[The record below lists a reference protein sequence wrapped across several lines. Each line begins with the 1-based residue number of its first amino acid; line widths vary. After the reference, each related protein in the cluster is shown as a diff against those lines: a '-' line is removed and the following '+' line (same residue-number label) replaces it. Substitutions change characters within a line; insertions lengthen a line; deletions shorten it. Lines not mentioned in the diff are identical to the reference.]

1 MNINI
6 NGMKSP
12 EYYQFNVKELMDGSL
27 KNINLTLTIN
37 YYEISTE
44 VTTRV
49 KEICSLLRGGS
60 VGQAESHLKQLQDS
74 HKIGYQIQ
82 RSESDPETKN

>member
-1 MNINI
+1 MNINM

-12 EYYQFNVKELMDGSL
+12 KYYQFNVKELMDGRL

-37 YYEISTE
+37 YYDISTE

>member
-1 MNINI
+1 MNINM

-12 EYYQFNVKELMDGSL
+12 KYYQFNVKELMDGSL

>member
-1 MNINI
+1 
-6 NGMKSP
+6 MKSP

-60 VGQAESHLKQLQDS
+60 VG
-74 HKIGYQIQ
+74 
-82 RSESDPETKN
+82 

>member
-1 MNINI
+1 MNINM

-12 EYYQFNVKELMDGSL
+12 EYYQFIVKELMDGSL
-27 KNINLTLTIN
+27 KNVNLTLTIN
-37 YYEISTE
+37 YFEISTE

-49 KEICSLLRGGS
+49 KEICSLLRGGN

-82 RSESDPETKN
+82 RSECDSENKN